1 MKQLLQNWKN
11 GRIALEEIPAPG
23 VLPGEVL
30 IANESSDVSAGTEK
44 MAIDIGKKSLLG
56 KALDR
61 PDQVRRV
68 LEKIRQEG
76 WKSTWTQVQRKLQE
90 PNKIGYSSSGI
101 VLACGAGVEQFKPG
115 QRVASNGPHAEIVS
129 VPKHLVAAVD
139 GKVSA
144 DHAAFGILGSIAL
157 QGLRLA
163 RCEVGSSVLV
173 IGLGLIGQLTVGLA
187 RAAGLRVC
195 GVDPAAWKNELA
207 IRMGAIHAAAQ
218 WEPAELEH
226 WGRGLG
232 FDAVLIAASTS
243 APGPM
248 DLAIQAVRPKGRV
261 VLIGVVPLELD
272 RRPWYFKEA
281 EFVVSCSYG
290 PGRYDPNYEERGRD
304 YPAAHVRWTEQRNL
318 QAVVDLIASSDLDVE
333 PLITHRIAIERAM
346 EAYSLLDDP
355 ASRHLGMV
363 LQYAKPQI
371 VTQPLDQTIY
381 LNATKSTRPSDRVRL
396 AVLGA
401 GNYAN
406 AVLIPMLQSQ
416 PGIAIEAVSSAR
428 GVTAWNAARESHASF
443 ATTDSDQLLQSP
455 DVDALVA
462 VTRHDLHADQ
472 VCKALELG
480 KPILVEKPLCLTMEE
495 LRRIDE
501 LVERHGV
508 TGDPRRLQ
516 VGFNRRY
523 APMIQQVRRAMAGR
537 SHPWT
542 ISFRMNV
549 GTIPASHW
557 VQEIGEGGG
566 RLIGEACHAIDL
578 AVYLTGAL
586 PVRVYAESIA
596 DPGSSVTDDQAF
608 LLLRLSDGSVCSIGY
623 LAGGDRSIGKESL
636 EVIGGGMVISMEDY
650 RTLKV
655 TSKGKTKRLS
665 AVPDKGHRAEIAA
678 WSAAL
683 RGESVELIPWEQLR
697 AVTAASI
704 LAVESLR
711 DGLPHLLG
719 KESSDADPEP

>member
-1 MKQLLQNWKN
+1 
-11 GRIALEEIPAPG
+11 
-23 VLPGEVL
+23 
-30 IANESSDVSAGTEK
+30 
-44 MAIDIGKKSLLG
+44 
-56 KALDR
+56 
-61 PDQVRRV
+61 
-68 LEKIRQEG
+68 
-76 WKSTWTQVQRKLQE
+76 
-90 PNKIGYSSSGI
+90 
-101 VLACGAGVEQFKPG
+101 
-115 QRVASNGPHAEIVS
+115 
-129 VPKHLVAAVD
+129 
-139 GKVSA
+139 
-144 DHAAFGILGSIAL
+144 
-157 QGLRLA
+157 
-163 RCEVGSSVLV
+163 
-173 IGLGLIGQLTVGLA
+173 
-187 RAAGLRVC
+187 
-195 GVDPAAWKNELA
+195 
-207 IRMGAIHAAAQ
+207 
-218 WEPAELEH
+218 
-226 WGRGLG
+226 
-232 FDAVLIAASTS
+232 
-243 APGPM
+243 
-248 DLAIQAVRPKGRV
+248 
-261 VLIGVVPLELD
+261 
-272 RRPWYFKEA
+272 
-281 EFVVSCSYG
+281 
-290 PGRYDPNYEERGRD
+290 
-304 YPAAHVRWTEQRNL
+304 
-318 QAVVDLIASSDLDVE
+318 
-333 PLITHRIAIERAM
+333 
-346 EAYSLLDDP
+346 
-355 ASRHLGMV
+355 V

>member
-30 IANESSDVSAGTEK
+30 IANESSVVSAGTEK

-248 DLAIQAVRPKGRV
+248 DLAIQAVRPKGRG